1 MMREQFDWTASG
13 PGIRSIKFSVK
24 FLLMA
29 NTKIKRRINA
39 LLALLSA
46 FLLLSSTASAGE
58 PLIWETGSRAEI
70 LRGDARGISITDTGA
85 FMLAPRFTQMF
96 DTQQSFVWSSAV
108 DTAGNVY
115 LGTGHD
121 GRIFR
126 VTAAGSGSLL
136 YDSAELDVT
145 ALVVG
150 RDGAVYAG
158 TSPDGKVY
166 RITGDGRAET
176 YFDPADKYIWSL
188 AVMADGSLAVGT
200 GDNGKLYRVR
210 ASATR
215 PEDALLVDTNETH
228 VISLAVN
235 SRGDLFAGTDPGGLV
250 LRISPEGKAFALFDS
265 SLREIHA
272 LAPAPD
278 GSVYA
283 LALSEAAS
291 SARPAGVTAGAAT
304 GADSGGTVTA
314 SVTITGVED
323 STAGQSAS
331 SRSRN
336 DLSNARSAVFRLL
349 PDGGTDVLWSSQ
361 TVTAF
366 AVAPAPE
373 GGSVLIGTSDKG
385 RIYSVTDNGRDTL
398 LLQSTEGQVSSLI
411 TRGREIF
418 AASSNQG
425 KLFRF
430 STEPVSEGTFES
442 AVRDAKLVSSW
453 GRIWWQGQGNVELQ
467 TRTGNSERPDMTWS
481 DWSAPYTDPRGA
493 QVASPRAR
501 YIQWRA
507 RLRSTGA
514 TGAPHARLEDVSIAY
529 LPRNVA
535 PEVLSITVL
544 PVGVGLQQAVQIQT
558 DPNIEASGLDPSIFG
573 PVASVPPRRLYQRG
587 ARSLQWQAEDRN
599 GDTLEYAIYYRSLGE
614 SSFRL
619 LKEKLRENFFTVDS
633 AALADGRY
641 IFRVVVSD
649 APENPGG
656 QALTGERI
664 SEPVDIDNT
673 PPVVRP
679 SGNPQTAAADNVRA
693 LFEVEDATG
702 RLKRADVS
710 IDGGPW
716 RAVSPDDGIADSA
729 RESYTLDLQIAGA
742 GEHTISLR
750 AFDSS
755 GNVGSARVTVRK

>member
-1 MMREQFDWTASG
+1 
-13 PGIRSIKFSVK
+13 
-24 FLLMA
+24 MA
-29 NTKIKRRINA
+29 NTKIKRHINA
-39 LLALLSA
+39 LLLLSI
-46 FLLLSSTASAGE
+46 FILFSSTASAGE

-70 LRGDARGISITDTGA
+70 LRGDARGISVTDTGA
-85 FMLAPRFTQMF
+85 FMLAPRFAQVF

-108 DTAGNVY
+108 DGAGNVY

-126 VTAAGSGSLL
+126 VTADGGGALL
-136 YDSAELDVT
+136 YDAAELDVT

-150 RDGAVYAG
+150 RDGALYAG

-166 RITGDGRAET
+166 RISTDGRAEV
-176 YFDPADKYIWSL
+176 YFDPPDKYIWSL
-188 AVMADGSLAVGT
+188 ALMADGSLAVGT
-200 GDNGKLYRVR
+200 GDNGKIYRVR
-210 ASATR
+210 ATASR
-215 PEDALLVDTNETH
+215 PEDALFVDTNETH

-235 SRGDLFAGTDPGGLV
+235 ARGDLIAGTDPGGLV

-278 GSVYA
+278 GSIYA
-283 LALSEAAS
+283 LALSDAAS
-291 SARPAGVTAGAAT
+291 GARPAAT
-304 GADSGGTVTA
+304 TGTSSGGDTSGGTVTA
-314 SVTITGVED
+314 SVAITGIED
-323 STAGQSAS
+323 ASAAGQTGAA

-336 DLSNARSAVFRLL
+336 DLSSARSAVFRLL

-361 TVTAF
+361 SVTAF

-373 GGSVLIGTSDKG
+373 GGSVLIGTADKG

-398 LLQSTEGQVSSLI
+398 LLQSTEGQVSSFI
-411 TRGREIF
+411 VRGREVF

-430 STEPVSEGTFES
+430 STEPVSEGTYES

-453 GRIWWQGQGNVELQ
+453 GRIWWQGQGSVELQ

-481 DWSAPYTDPRGA
+481 DWSAPYADPRGA
-493 QVASPRAR
+493 QVTSPRAR

-507 RLRSTGA
+507 RLRSTPAGGA
-514 TGAPHARLEDVSIAY
+514 TQARLEDVSIAY

-558 DPNIEASGLDPSIFG
+558 DPNIEASGLDPSLFG
-573 PVASVPPRRLYQRG
+573 PVATVPPRRVYQRG

-599 GDTLEYAIYYRSLGE
+599 GDSLEYAIYYRSLGE

-619 LKEKLRENFFTVDS
+619 LKDKLRDNFYTVDS

-641 IFRVVVSD
+641 IFKVIVTD

-656 QALTGERI
+656 QALTGERM

-673 PPVVRP
+673 PPVVRAA
-679 SGNPQTAAADNVRA
+679 GEAQVAADNVRA
-693 LFEVEDATG
+693 RFDVEDVTG

-716 RAVSPDDGIADSA
+716 RAVSPDDGIADST
-729 RESYTLDLQIAGA
+729 RESYTLDLQITGT

>member
-1 MMREQFDWTASG
+1 
-13 PGIRSIKFSVK
+13 
-24 FLLMA
+24 MA
-29 NTKIKRRINA
+29 NKKSKTHVRAI
-39 LLALLSA
+39 
-46 FLLLSSTASAGE
+46 LLLSIFILLVTSAHAGSE
-58 PLIWETGSRAEI
+58 PIIWETGSRAEI
-70 LRGDARGISITDTGA
+70 LRGDASGISVTDTGA
-85 FMLAPRFTQMF
+85 FMLAPRFSQLF
-96 DTQQSFVWSSAV
+96 DTQQAFIWSSAA
-108 DTAGNVY
+108 DAAGNVY

-126 VTAAGSGSLL
+126 VTANGQGSLL
-136 YDSAELDVT
+136 YDAAELDVT

-150 RDGAVYAG
+150 RDGALYAG

-166 RITGDGRAET
+166 RITQDGQASV
-176 YFDPADKYIWSL
+176 YFDPPDKYIWSL
-188 AVMADGSLAVGT
+188 AVLRDGSLAVGT

-210 ASATR
+210 SAGAR
-215 PEDALLVDTNETH
+215 AEDALFVDTNETH
-228 VISLAVN
+228 VISLTVD
-235 SRGDLFAGTDPGGLV
+235 SRGDLIAGTDPGGLV

-278 GSVYA
+278 GSIYA

-291 SARPAGVTAGAAT
+291 GARPATSVTTAAAS
-304 GADSGGTVTA
+304 GDSSGTVTT
-314 SVTITGVED
+314 SVTITGIED
-323 STAGQSAS
+323 SSSAS
-331 SRSRN
+331 TQGSTTARSRN
-336 DLSNARSAVFRLL
+336 DLSTARSAVFRIL
-349 PDGGTDVLWSSQ
+349 PDGGTDVLWSSPS
-361 TVTAF
+361 VTAF

-373 GGSVLIGTSDKG
+373 GGSVLIGTADKG
-385 RIYSVTDNGRDTL
+385 RIYSVTDQGRDTL
-398 LLQSTEGQVSSLI
+398 LLQSTEGQVSSFI
-411 TRGREIF
+411 VRGREVY

-430 STEPVSEGTFES
+430 SSEPVSEGTYES

-453 GRIWWQGQGNVELQ
+453 GRIWWQGQGTVELQ

-481 DWSAPYTDPRGA
+481 DWSTPYTDPRGA
-493 QVASPRAR
+493 QVTSPRAR
-501 YIQWRA
+501 YVQWRA
-507 RLRSTGA
+507 RLRSNGTV
-514 TGAPHARLEDVSIAY
+514 PARLEDVSLAY

-573 PVASVPPRRLYQRG
+573 PVATVPPRRLYQRG

-599 GDTLEYAIYYRSLGE
+599 GDTLEYAIYYRSLNE

-619 LKEKLRENFFTVDS
+619 LREKLRDNFYTVDS

-641 IFRVVVSD
+641 IFRVVASD

-656 QALTGERI
+656 EALSGERV

-673 PPVVRP
+673 PPVVR
-679 SGNPQTAAADNVRA
+679 SAGQAQVAGDRVTARFD
-693 LFEVEDATG
+693 VEDATG

-716 RAVSPDDGIADSA
+716 RAASPDDGIADSP
-729 RESYTLDLQIAGA
+729 RETYTLDLQITGA

-755 GNVGSARVTVRK
+755 GNVGSARLTIRK